1 MLNVLQQIQ
10 NFTKISKIVN
20 MHYLLFT
27 TTTCPKCPKFKEFI
41 ANFLKIPGKTIDERD
56 EQFQTLS
63 RELLVNSVPTL
74 FVFED
79 EGYENAL
86 LRTDDASEIYDFIN
100 KK

>member
-1 MLNVLQQIQ
+1 
-10 NFTKISKIVN
+10 

-27 TTTCPKCPKFKEFI
+27 TTTCPKCPKFKEFVS
-41 ANFLKIPGKTIDERD
+41 NFLKIPGKTIDERD

-63 RELLVNSVPTL
+63 REFLVNSVPTL

-79 EGYENAL
+79 DGLENAI
-86 LRTDDASEIYDFIN
+86 LRTDDATEIYDFIN